1 MLVETGVYGHA
12 QHRNEAAI
20 AAVNGKYADSLVTVE
35 LETQKLARRVFW
47 QMAGL
52 PDLECRQ
59 LAEEIPLPTAVME
72 RELEIFDPSLPK
84 LARVRAAAD
93 RLRERVTTK

>member
-1 MLVETGVYGHA
+1 MLANNGVYGNG
-12 QHRNEAAI
+12 QHRDEAAI

-59 LAEEIPLPTAVME
+59 LAEAIPLPTETMA
-72 RELEIFDPSLPK
+72 RELEIFDPALPK